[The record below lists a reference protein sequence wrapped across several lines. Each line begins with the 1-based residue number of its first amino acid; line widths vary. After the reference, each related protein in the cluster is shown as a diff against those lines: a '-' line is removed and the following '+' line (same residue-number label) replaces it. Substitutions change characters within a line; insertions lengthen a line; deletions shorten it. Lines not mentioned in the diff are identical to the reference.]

1 MNDCKTIII
10 LCTWKD
16 CLWSCFYTILYKSAI
31 QINLNWINV
40 YQKWMTECVISL
52 LTYFTSLSFWS
63 FDAGHVTICTN
74 RMKLHIFNV
83 FHICRKCTKTR
94 VSKVYRALNENLFTV
109 TMGLNGLIKQAVTC
123 YYYDP
128 APAPELKPH
137 SVTEQSEVLML
148 PMGMYSLRR
157 SYLNMLT
164 ICSLCQHERRSEYTS
179 MIYSKV

>member
-1 MNDCKTIII
+1 
-10 LCTWKD
+10 
-16 CLWSCFYTILYKSAI
+16 
-31 QINLNWINV
+31 
-40 YQKWMTECVISL
+40 MTECVISL
-52 LTYFTSLSFWS
+52 LTHFTSLLFWS

-74 RMKLHIFNV
+74 RMKLHTFNF

-148 PMGMYSLRR
+148 PMGMYSVTASVSPALWPDGSGDCLLSAVTGIGTAIWLRSMVCWR
-157 SYLNMLT
+157 GLA
-164 ICSLCQHERRSEYTS
+164 SLFSFTETAHKHVKGLFQGYYQGLAILHLFYF
-179 MIYSKV
+179 

>member
-1 MNDCKTIII
+1 MN
-10 LCTWKD
+10 
-16 CLWSCFYTILYKSAI
+16 
-31 QINLNWINV
+31 
-40 YQKWMTECVISL
+40 ECVISL

-74 RMKLHIFNV
+74 LMKQHIFNV

-94 VSKVYRALNENLFTV
+94 VSKVYRALNKNLFTV

-128 APAPELKPH
+128 ALEPH

-148 PMGMYSLRR
+148 PMGMYSVTASVSPAL
-157 SYLNMLT
+157 
-164 ICSLCQHERRSEYTS
+164 
-179 MIYSKV
+179 

>member
-1 MNDCKTIII
+1 MN
-10 LCTWKD
+10 
-16 CLWSCFYTILYKSAI
+16 
-31 QINLNWINV
+31 V
-40 YQKWMTECVISL
+40 

-74 RMKLHIFNV
+74 HMKLHIFNC

-148 PMGMYSLRR
+148 PMGMYSVTASVSPALWPDGSGDCLLSAVTGIGTAIWLRSMVCWRGLASLFSFTETAHKHIKGSVPRLLSR
-157 SYLNMLT
+157 SCNFKFVLLL
-164 ICSLCQHERRSEYTS
+164 I
-179 MIYSKV
+179 